1 MFPLLTGVDAN
12 PPPASRTPPKEEIP
26 LSFPSYGGVPAGRG
40 GSGFLKSARRSGFT
54 LIELLVALAILVT
67 AFSIIWGAFSATVTA
82 WRRGGVLLDELHHG
96 DYVMEQLVSA
106 LRSMAFFSSAP
117 DKYGFRLTSRGGG
130 GYPAD
135 VLSWVASGKAFMPP
149 GSPLENGL
157 HRISVTVMPDD
168 DGEEAFAIRAYPH
181 LADVDES
188 DIDPWFVSTEVKGI
202 RCRTYDPEEKDWNN
216 EWEDTNSI
224 PSIIE
229 ITLYMDPLEE
239 YGEPIKMTRVV
250 EIPVALAVK
259 DKVTTPDT
267 SASAE
272 GAENRQ
278 TIQEGA
284 GETRREEKSGGTK
297 VGISR

>member
-1 MFPLLTGVDAN
+1 MFPLLTGFDAN
-12 PPPASRTPPKEEIP
+12 PPPASRTPPKEGIS

-40 GSGFLKSARRSGFT
+40 GSGFLKSARRCGFT
-54 LIELLVALAILVT
+54 LIELLVALTILVT
-67 AFSIIWGAFSATVTA
+67 AFSIIWGSFSATVNA
-82 WRRGGVLLDELHHG
+82 WRRGGVMLDELHHG

-117 DKYGFRLTSRGGG
+117 DNYGFRLTSHGGG

-135 VLSWVASGKAFMPP
+135 VLSWVASGEAFMPP
-149 GSPLENGL
+149 ESPLQKGL

-181 LADVDES
+181 LADTAEDEV
-188 DIDPWFVSTEVKGI
+188 DPWFVSTEVKGI
-202 RCRTYDPEEKDWNN
+202 QCRVYNLEEKDWEN

-224 PSIIE
+224 PSLIE

-239 YGEPIKMTRVV
+239 YGDPIKMTRVI
-250 EIPVALAVK
+250 EIPVAPAVK
-259 DKVTTPDT
+259 DKVTTPGT
-267 SASAE
+267 SAPAE
-272 GAENRQ
+272 GTENRQ
-278 TIQEGA
+278 TIQEGT
-284 GETRREEKSGGTK
+284 GETRREEKSGGTE